1 MATPRITNT
10 QLASRL
16 DSFEKAEE
24 ERHKLLQGSIDKQ
37 GGDIKAIL
45 DAMQLGQ
52 IDIAIAK
59 TEREVMQKQLEKEIE
74 RLDKRVNGWSITN
87 SIGAL
92 IALILGYLGINR

>member
-10 QLASRL
+10 QLVSRL

-24 ERHKLLQGSIDKQ
+24 ERHKLLQNSIDKQ

-59 TEREVMQKQLEKEIE
+59 KEREVMQKQLEKEIE